1 MNTANIEAQF
11 LARTGQRDDAEAK
24 ALDKLGNAALSLSSP
39 GQEADGGRTD
49 APAGGFRTP
58 ICAIGPRGFH
68 VDHRGQPVEWTPP
81 RANVMPPS
89 MADAEFH
96 DPAIAALNRNI
107 ERLGTD
113 ANGGQGCPPSV
124 PLVAIGPP
132 GYEHDGAWK
141 APSLSPVLDAVERAK
156 AKPVTADDL
165 VNRVIAEARKVCRD
179 FAEVEASGADNET
192 KHALFQ
198 GVAGLQ
204 GALAA
209 LDRKR
214 G

>member
-1 MNTANIEAQF
+1 MAFTNDRRVLPNTAALRRARAEGDRPYMTGRFQDP
-11 LARTGQRDDAEAK
+11 LARDIDE
-24 ALDKLGNAALSLSSP
+24 LDVDKLLKNAGA
-39 GQEADGGRTD
+39 
-49 APAGGFRTP
+49 
-58 ICAIGPRGFH
+58 
-68 VDHRGQPVEWTPP
+68 
-81 RANVMPPS
+81 
-89 MADAEFH
+89 
-96 DPAIAALNRNI
+96 AIA
-107 ERLGTD
+107 GTNGRD
-113 ANGGQGCPPSV
+113 ATGGHGCPSPV

-141 APSLSPVLDAVERAK
+141 APSLSPVLDAVERAN

-179 FAEVEASGADNET
+179 FAEVEASDADNET
-192 KHALFQ
+192 KYALFQ

-209 LDRKR
+209 LDRKH